1 MSIKE
6 FYILVLSGLPVTELR
21 ATIPL
26 ALAWGLE
33 PWRSF
38 VLAVCG
44 NLVPVLPILL
54 LLTPLE
60 EVLARRFPRIEQVLQ
75 RLLRRTRGKGEQV
88 KKYGAIGLCLFVA
101 VPLPGTGA
109 WTGAAL
115 AWLFGISV
123 WSSFISIV
131 IGVIIAGIIVTLVT
145 LGVINV
151 SLYYGL
157 EFIAVAAVL
166 LFVIYLCIKRWKK
179 IK

>member
-1 MSIKE
+1 MSVKE

-26 ALAWGLE
+26 AFTWGLE

-54 LLTPLE
+54 LLKPLE
-60 EVLARRFPRIEQVLQ
+60 EVLARHFPRIEQVLQ
-75 RLLRRTRGKGEQV
+75 WLLRRTRGKGEQV
-88 KKYGAIGLCLFVA
+88 KKYGVIGLCLFVA

-115 AWLFGISV
+115 AWLFGFSV
-123 WSSFISIV
+123 WTAFISIA
-131 IGVIIAGIIVTLVT
+131 IGVVLAGTIVTLVT

-157 EFIAVAAVL
+157 EFITAAALL

-179 IK
+179 S